1 VVCCEGNSNGS
12 MFVVHGTQ
20 IQLLILSFSPRRNQS
35 YYTSNGRK
43 ATPSPSP
50 MDRHRSSWNQEHS
63 RRPQFQRIPTNL
75 SREAAPRPRSPAP
88 CRLFLPPTSAL
99 PRYSYSRGSVS
110 KGRLSTTVPR
120 TPITPI
126 WPSPRTGT
134 LILSPLPIQY
144 GRAAILTAPLR

>member
-1 VVCCEGNSNGS
+1 VLG
-12 MFVVHGTQ
+12 
-20 IQLLILSFSPRRNQS
+20 SFSAQRNQS
-35 YYTSNGRK
+35 YHTSNGRK
-43 ATPSPSP
+43 AMPSPSP
-50 MDRHRSSWNQEHS
+50 TDRHQSSWNQEHS

-144 GRAAILTAPLR
+144 GRAAILTAARR